1 MNTDRIWIW
10 FADNGNIRKW
20 DSKPFPEGTE
30 YVAALSR
37 TAQAPVADEVE
48 AGARLIA
55 KWLGYSWDG
64 LHDGSVV
71 AKGFPVFTHGQ
82 FGWKFQGHKDDV
94 RDLVRDILALAS
106 SDPAPATEAAGETLG
121 AEFDRLIREY
131 QEPDADGTRG
141 EAWNLIADFAVANSD
156 AILSAIKA
164 QPAAPVGKWAID
176 NSTPSPILTY
186 ENCSVIQDEQAYHV
200 LELIRRA
207 NRPSAVTAQA
217 PVDVREALEDAR
229 DFIIGLG
236 QSPEAEGWPRDPYAV
251 LAKID
256 AALASSPAQVEAKE
270 PDYFDQDFAK
280 VKASIE
286 RGARRSSARFTLSNT
301 APVEA
306 KDAPAAPDLL
316 EALSR
321 LVEVCEKQPRIS
333 KAYPEP
339 NSPLG
344 MARAAIAKATGR
356 TLAGG
361 SDA

>member
-1 MNTDRIWIW
+1 MSTEHVESLRKLTAEVGGLKAFEPGVREAIGNTNWTVLMQRLDE
-10 FADNGNIRKW
+10 A
-20 DSKPFPEGTE
+20 E
-30 YVAALSR
+30 AALSR

-106 SDPAPATEAAGETLG
+106 S
-121 AEFDRLIREY
+121 
-131 QEPDADGTRG
+131 
-141 EAWNLIADFAVANSD
+141 
-156 AILSAIKA
+156 
-164 QPAAPVGKWAID
+164 
-176 NSTPSPILTY
+176 
-186 ENCSVIQDEQAYHV
+186 
-200 LELIRRA
+200 
-207 NRPSAVTAQA
+207 
-217 PVDVREALEDAR
+217 
-229 DFIIGLG
+229 
-236 QSPEAEGWPRDPYAV
+236 
-251 LAKID
+251 
-256 AALASSPAQVEAKE
+256 PAQVEARSDDLAVERAAKAAYENWIE
-270 PDYFDQDFAK
+270 PVRDLEPSWDSLPD
-280 VKASIE
+280 SHRE
-286 RGARRSSARFTLSNT
+286 RLMDSQRAALRTQ
-301 APVEA
+301 VEA